1 MRTVTT
7 RIIKTVIPGT
17 DDLVDREAYIS
28 MKEWLDCCMIH
39 GRQGLVINNVKFD
52 DRQA

>member
-7 RIIKTVIPGT
+7 RIIKTVT
-17 DDLVDREAYIS
+17 LVVDDLVDRESYIS

-39 GRQGLVINNVKFD
+39 GGKD
-52 DRQA
+52 W